1 MNINNGTGHFSGDD
15 TFIRVENKEKKQLFE
30 EPPQELTKK
39 QIFHY
44 NLQAIGPMKFLE
56 EMIIQEKEEIGRI
69 RKNII
74 DIGGRKGYSKLL
86 IDMYDEG
93 NASDSDE
100 PDDPVEEGNVRV
112 GDGYIYD
119 NNIKNKYESLS
130 MDEKMEL
137 LEQFPNF
144 GKEINEHMEG
154 YGYFC
159 PECPG
164 NIPRSYVRKEGIYK
178 LMEMRGP
185 QLCDNP
191 ECSLIAHSA
200 IDEGLF
206 QDEDEYDMTYRINS
220 YYYEILPVYTRNKNH
235 ELCALCVTK

>member
-44 NLQAIGPMKFLE
+44 NLRAIGPMKFLE

-130 MDEKMEL
+130 MDEKKGMDTSVRNVL
-137 LEQFPNF
+137 GISPD
-144 GKEINEHMEG
+144 HM
-154 YGYFC
+154 
-159 PECPG
+159 
-164 NIPRSYVRKEGIYK
+164 
-178 LMEMRGP
+178 
-185 QLCDNP
+185 
-191 ECSLIAHSA
+191 
-200 IDEGLF
+200 
-206 QDEDEYDMTYRINS
+206 
-220 YYYEILPVYTRNKNH
+220 
-235 ELCALCVTK
+235 